1 MKELLFILIAF
12 VLISSCSQTEKK
24 IEKTDSEKYGL
35 RGKVKSVCISNYK
48 AKENFGIDVLKDGK
62 PQNSYDL
69 LKFGEDSCYRFDES
83 GHFIE
88 REWLPYDEN
97 GQYLKDLSRTDI
109 SLYKII
115 RTKNIY
121 INNILT
127 KKIETFS
134 NNRVMIND
142 YVYRSDGLIDS
153 IKLCSREPGVN
164 IGCSNGTIYTKY
176 KYDVNGFI
184 ASETHVNNG
193 RIMSNNIYTCDARGN
208 ITKDKEYGTNMR
220 SNVEGD
226 LTSTKNFE
234 YDELNRVISEKT
246 ISNPESSYYQYRYEY
261 NKNNKLVLKE
271 YGLPTS
277 IYFETYRYVY
287 DYNDDLIIT
296 IISTTKGLGKET
308 FEYTYDKI
316 NNWIK
321 KIGYTNDKPVTITE
335 RTIEYF

>member
-1 MKELLFILIAF
+1 MKILFFILITF
-12 VLISSCSQTEKK
+12 ILISSCSHTEKK

-48 AKENFGIDVLKDGK
+48 AKQNFGIEVLKDGK

-69 LKFGEDSCYRFDES
+69 LKFGEDSCYRFDEL

-142 YVYRSDGLIDS
+142 YIYSNDGLIDS

-164 IGCSNGTIYTKY
+164 IGCSNGRVFY
-176 KYDVNGFI
+176 KYTYDASGFLT
-184 ASETHVNNG
+184 SKTLVNNG
-193 RIMSNNIYTCDARGN
+193 EIMSNNMYTCDARGN
-208 ITKDKEYGTNMR
+208 ITKDKEYGDNIHTN
-220 SNVEGD
+220 VKGD

-234 YDELNRVISEKT
+234 YDELNRVISEKA

-261 NKNNKLVLKE
+261 DKNNKLVLKE

-287 DYNDDLIIT
+287 LLNDLIMTLIT
-296 IISTTKGLGKET
+296 TNKGIGKET
-308 FEYTYDKI
+308 FEYTHDNKY
-316 NNWIK
+316 NWIK
-321 KIGYTNDKPVTITE
+321 KIGYLNDKPVTITE